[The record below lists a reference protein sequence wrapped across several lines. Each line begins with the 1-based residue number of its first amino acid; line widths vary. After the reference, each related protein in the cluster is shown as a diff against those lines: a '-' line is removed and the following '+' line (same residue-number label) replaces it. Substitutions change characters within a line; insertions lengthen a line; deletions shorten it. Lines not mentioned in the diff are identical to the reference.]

1 MKPQSL
7 KNAAVF
13 CKDAKIPGTR
23 TIGRLNFVLNIFGSF
38 VHNIFHA
45 SLLAPMIFKWILGFA
60 KNCVPLV

>member
-23 TIGRLNFVLNIFGSF
+23 KTGSLNFVLNILGSF

-45 SLLAPMIFKWILGFA
+45 SLLEPVIFKWILDFA
-60 KNCVPLV
+60 KNCVPVV